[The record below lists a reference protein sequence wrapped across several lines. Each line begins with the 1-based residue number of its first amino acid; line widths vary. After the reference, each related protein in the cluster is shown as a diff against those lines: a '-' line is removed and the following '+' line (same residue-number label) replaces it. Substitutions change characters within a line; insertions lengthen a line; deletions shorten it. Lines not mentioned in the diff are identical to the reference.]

1 MMPFT
6 FRYLEPENDLP
17 KLVRLY
23 AAAQAADGELQEAS
37 DERMREHMAY
47 SGHGPIQDCWVVES
61 AEAPNEIIAVAG
73 VRVPNGSDQAQITGV
88 VHPTWRRKGIGRIL
102 ISRVK
107 GRARG
112 MNVGQAGATAEAQTQ
127 SGNIFLKDHGFLPV
141 AAFTRLEVSGDHRFA
156 EARWPAGF
164 SVKSF
169 DAVLDVSVLAKAIT
183 ESYDGLWGHK
193 PMAEAEVGAMLR
205 DWEPNGVF
213 LVFDAG
219 GEVAGVVRSKM
230 DSTLAQQRGA
240 LTGYIDAPGVIPWR
254 RRQELYQP
262 LLVTAARYL
271 QARQPRTI
279 ELESWGDDDRTM
291 EVFRDAG
298 FAISRR
304 TIFYR
309 LNLR

>member
-1 MMPFT
+1 MMPFN

-17 KLVRLY
+17 KLARLY
-23 AAAQAADGELQEAS
+23 AVAQAADDELQEAG

-47 SGHGPIQDCWVVES
+47 SGRGPIQDCWVVES
-61 AEAPNEIIAVAG
+61 SDAPNEIIAVAG
-73 VRVPNGSDQAQITGV
+73 VRVPSGSDQAQITGV

-141 AAFTRLEVSGDHRFA
+141 SAFTRFEAPGNHDFA
-156 EARWPAGF
+156 APRWPAGF
-164 SVKSF
+164 TVKSF
-169 DAVLDVSVLAKAIT
+169 DAVLDVSVLAHAIT
-183 ESYDGLWGHK
+183 DSYDGLWGHK
-193 PMAEAEVGAMLR
+193 PMKEAEVGAMLR
-205 DWEPNGVF
+205 DWEPNGIF

-219 GEVAGVVRSKM
+219 GEVAGMCRSKI
-230 DSTLAQQRGA
+230 DSALSQQRGS
-240 LTGYIDAPGVIPWR
+240 LTGYIDAPGVLPWR
-254 RRQELYQP
+254 RRQELYLP
-262 LLVTAARYL
+262 LLLTAARYL
-271 QARQPRTI
+271 QARQPKRI

-291 EVFRDAG
+291 DVFREAG
-298 FAISRR
+298 FAVVRQ
-304 TIFYR
+304 TIAYR

>member
-6 FRYLEPENDLP
+6 FRYLEPDTDLP

-23 AAAQAADGELQEAS
+23 AAAQAADGELQEAG

-47 SGHGPIQDCWVVES
+47 SGRGPIQDCWVVES
-61 AEAPNEIIAVAG
+61 ADAPNEIVAVAG
-73 VRVPNGSDQAQITGV
+73 VRVPSGSDQAQITGV
-88 VHPTWRRKGIGRIL
+88 VHPAWRRKGIGRIL

-112 MNVGQAGATAEAQTQ
+112 MSVGQAGATAEAQTQ

-141 AAFTRLEVSGDHRFA
+141 SAFTRLEAPGDLHFA
-156 EARWPAGF
+156 APRWPAGF
-164 SVKSF
+164 NVKSF

-193 PMAEAEVGAMLR
+193 PMQEAEVGAMLR
-205 DWEPNGVF
+205 DWEPNGIF

-219 GEVAGVVRSKM
+219 GEVAGMCRSKI
-230 DSTLAQQRGA
+230 DAALSQQRGA

-254 RRQELYQP
+254 RRQELYLP
-262 LLVTAARYL
+262 LLLTAARYL
-271 QARQPRTI
+271 QTRQPSAI

-291 EVFRDAG
+291 EVFREAG
-298 FAISRR
+298 FSIVRK
-304 TIFYR
+304 TIAYR